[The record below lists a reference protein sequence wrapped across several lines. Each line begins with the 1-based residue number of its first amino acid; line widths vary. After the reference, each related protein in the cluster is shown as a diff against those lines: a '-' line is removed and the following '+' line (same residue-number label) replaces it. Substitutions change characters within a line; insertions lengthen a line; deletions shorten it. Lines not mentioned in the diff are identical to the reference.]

1 MKQSQKRSGTFRVSG
16 TLLMYLKSSSSWEGL
31 NPMPPKKST
40 TAAAALADAF
50 ASLSVEGRPVTVRAL
65 RERAGVSTDAAAE
78 WLRVNRPVRDVSP
91 PPADVLSR
99 VLEPL
104 WSAAVAVARDEQEEA
119 TAADR
124 DALVQAEAE
133 ALTELSASV
142 ARVAELEAE
151 VARIRR
157 DLASA
162 ETARDRQAALA
173 AAAAKD
179 ADDARTAT
187 HTAELAAA
195 EAQATAR
202 TLREVID
209 TLRRAGNDAP
219 AGG

>member
-1 MKQSQKRSGTFRVSG
+1 
-16 TLLMYLKSSSSWEGL
+16 
-31 NPMPPKKST
+31 MPPKKSI

-50 ASLSVEGRPVTVRAL
+50 ASLSVEARPVTVRAL

-78 WLRVNRPVRDVSP
+78 WLRTNRPARDVSP
-91 PPADVLSR
+91 PPADVLIR

-104 WSAAVAVARDEQEEA
+104 WSAAVAVARDEQAEA

-133 ALTELSASV
+133 ALTELSASAVRVV
-142 ARVAELEAE
+142 ALEAE
-151 VARIRR
+151 VEQLRR

-162 ETARDRQAALA
+162 EAARDQQAALA

-179 ADDARTAT
+179 AGDARQAA
-187 HTAELAAA
+187 HTAELTAA

-209 TLRRAGNDAP
+209 TLRRAGNEEAD